1 MARGQ
6 GGGNPMDLLGLDG
19 DSFLTPEPVS
29 YAPNS
34 STGRT
39 VDLSGGS
46 SLPPPRYPDE
56 KERNGAGVG
65 SSSSNG
71 FSNHG
76 FGSNNSENNGYSNS
90 NGFGNNSFG
99 SNSRGPTSIEGG
111 APELNLLA
119 LNPSALL
126 RELTTKPI
134 SAVAVDQTRQLM
146 QVPRMAYQ
154 AYNAVARRYMR
165 PWNEFIRLNPV
176 RIIEGLRGARR
187 RGEVQIYL
195 QRNVLANAQH
205 FLPNYM
211 FMFMAAL
218 FMFVCTSP
226 MLLVMLAGV
235 GGSWGHALRS
245 DDFRNKPWTL
255 AIGGVQLPLGANA
268 KMAAMSV
275 PTLFFLHFFMGPV
288 LWSAA
293 LCTGGVSV
301 AHAALK
307 DRQDRN
313 DNHRDGNDHWGG
325 GGGGGGG
332 GFSSSSSSSSSVRI
346 HEVP

>member
-1 MARGQ
+1 LI
-6 GGGNPMDLLGLDG
+6 DLQGLDG
-19 DSFLTPEPVS
+19 DNFLTPEPVS
-29 YAPNS
+29 YAPNNS
-34 STGRT
+34 SGRT

-46 SLPPPRYPDE
+46 SLPPPNDG
-56 KERNGAGVG
+56 NQNCGGLG

-76 FGSNNSENNGYSNS
+76 LGSNIFGNNGYNNSNNGYSNS
-90 NGFGNNSFG
+90 NGVGNNSFG
-99 SNSRGPTSIEGG
+99 SDSRGPASIEGNR
-111 APELNLLA
+111 PELNLLA

-146 QVPRMAYQ
+146 QVPRVAYH
-154 AYNAVARRYMR
+154 AYNAVARRYLR

-176 RIIEGLRGARR
+176 RIIEGIRGASR

-211 FMFMAAL
+211 CMFMAAL

-245 DDFRNKPWTL
+245 DDFRNRPWTL
-255 AIGGVQLPLGANA
+255 AIGGMQLPIGSNG
-268 KMAAMSV
+268 KMAVMSV
-275 PTLFFLHFFMGPV
+275 PTLLFLHFFMGPV

-293 LCTGGVSV
+293 LCTGGLSV

-313 DNHRDGNDHWGG
+313 DNHRDGNDHSGG
-325 GGGGGGG
+325 GGNG
-332 GFSSSSSSSSSVRI
+332 GFGSSSSSSSSVRI

>member
-1 MARGQ
+1 
-6 GGGNPMDLLGLDG
+6 MDLLGLDN
-19 DSFLTPEPVS
+19 DNFLTPEPVS
-29 YAPNS
+29 FAPS
-34 STGRT
+34 SAPGRT

-46 SLPPPRYPDE
+46 TPLYQN
-56 KERNGAGVG
+56 NGSQNSGGSG
-65 SSSSNG
+65 SSSSHG
-71 FSNHG
+71 FSNNG
-76 FGSNNSENNGYSNS
+76 FGNNNFGNNGYSNS
-90 NGFGNNSFG
+90 NGMGNNSFG
-99 SNSRGPTSIEGG
+99 SDSRGPTSIEGG
-111 APELNLLA
+111 SQEINLLA

-126 RELTTKPI
+126 RELTTKPL

-146 QVPRMAYQ
+146 QVPRIAYR
-154 AYNAVARRYMR
+154 AYNSVARRYLR

-176 RIIEGLRGARR
+176 RIVESLRGASR

-195 QRNVLANAQH
+195 QRNILANAQN

-235 GGSWGHALRS
+235 GGGWGHALRS
-245 DDFRNKPWTL
+245 DEFRNKPWTL
-255 AIGGVQLPLGANA
+255 AIGGVQLPIGANG

-275 PTLFFLHFFMGPV
+275 PTLLFLHFFMGPV

-293 LCTGGVSV
+293 LCTGGLSV

-307 DRQDRN
+307 DRPDRD
-313 DNHRDGNDHWGG
+313 DNHRDGNDNW
-325 GGGGGGG
+325 GGGGGG

-346 HEVP
+346 HEVNP